1 MVADCELALCMDVTN
16 AGGAEPRVDAVL
28 DFREAVQTVLDVHGS
43 CAEM

>member
-16 AGGAEPRVDAVL
+16 AGGAEPRVDACL
-28 DFREAVQTVLDVHGS
+28 DFREAFQTVLDVHGS